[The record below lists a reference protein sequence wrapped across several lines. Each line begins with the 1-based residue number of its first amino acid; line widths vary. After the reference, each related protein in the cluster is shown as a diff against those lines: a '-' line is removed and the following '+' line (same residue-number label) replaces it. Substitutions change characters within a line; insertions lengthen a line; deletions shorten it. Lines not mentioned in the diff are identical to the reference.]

1 MTAKLC
7 FTEEREREREREREK
22 GPRKKTSDQKNKERK
37 FSDVET

>member
-7 FTEEREREREREREK
+7 FTEEREREK
-22 GPRKKTSDQKNKERK
+22 GPRKKTSDQKNKEKK